1 MIKTRNHK
9 AFAPAPHGRR
19 PLALA
24 LGALIPFLAA
34 CSDSSDSPVAVA
46 PPAPPPEEIEP
57 EAVPFQEL
65 LDQGIA
71 RYLGEYT
78 PMLSEQDGA
87 IVNHSFGAGDG
98 PLCLTGGEYTMAT
111 RDTGSEDLVI
121 FLQGGGACWSDL
133 CLATEQ
139 AAPGIPPI
147 GVLNPAL
154 EGNPLAGMSM
164 VYLPYCDGSLHAGD
178 QDVDTNEDGEAD
190 RFHRGLHN
198 LSASLDVAVST
209 FPSPRRIV
217 LTGVSA
223 GAFGTT
229 YALPLVRT
237 LYPGVPIDLVNDSGL
252 GLGRIGQ
259 PEFITQLLTEWNA
272 TAFFPESCDTCIG
285 DDGHTTDYH
294 QSQLE
299 EDDNLRR
306 GMMSYTRDTVIAVT
320 FVQVGGE
327 AFEAALLEE
336 LDDLEA
342 AYPERVKSFV
352 AAGPAHTFL
361 IGDLNQTAG
370 GVTVADWVSSMLDGE
385 GWETTRD

>member
-1 MIKTRNHK
+1 MIKTRINH
-9 AFAPAPHGRR
+9 PPVPLRPGRR
-19 PLALA
+19 PLAIA
-24 LGALIPFLAA
+24 LGALLPILTA
-34 CSDSSDSPVAVA
+34 CTDGSDSGPLAPVA
-46 PPAPPPEEIEP
+46 PPEVVEP
-57 EAVPFQEL
+57 EAVPFEEL

-78 PMLSEQDGA
+78 PMLSEQDGD

-133 CLATEQ
+133 CLATEE
-139 AAPGIPPI
+139 AAPGIPPA
-147 GVLNPAL
+147 GVLDPAR
-154 EGNPLAGMSM
+154 ENNPLAGMNM
-164 VYLPYCDGSLHAGD
+164 AYLPYCDGSLHVGD
-178 QDVDTNEDGEAD
+178 QDVDTDDDGEAD

-198 LSASLDVAVST
+198 LSASLDVAVNT
-209 FPSPRRIV
+209 FPAPRRIV

-229 YALPLVRT
+229 YALPLVRQ
-237 LYPGVPIDLVNDSGL
+237 LYPDVPIELINDSGI
-252 GLGRIGQ
+252 GLGRIDE
-259 PEFITQLLTEWNA
+259 PEFITQLVTEWNA
-272 TAFFPESCDTCIG
+272 TAFYPESCDNCIG

-294 QSQLE
+294 KYQLE
-299 EDDNLRR
+299 EDDNLRL

-342 AYPERVKSFV
+342 AYPERVKTFV
-352 AAGPAHTFL
+352 AEGPDHTFL
-361 IGDLNQTAG
+361 LGDLTQTAG

-385 GWETTRD
+385 GWETSRD

>member
-1 MIKTRNHK
+1 MITSRINDPL
-9 AFAPAPHGRR
+9 APLRLRRR
-19 PLALA
+19 PLAFA
-24 LGALIPFLAA
+24 LSALLPLLTA
-34 CSDSSDSPVAVA
+34 CTDGSDIG
-46 PPAPPPEEIEP
+46 PPPPVTAPEVVEP

-71 RYLGEYT
+71 RYLGQYT
-78 PMLSEQDGA
+78 PMLSEQDGDV
-87 IVNHSFGAGDG
+87 VNHSFGAGAG

-133 CLATEQ
+133 CLATEE
-139 AAPGIPPI
+139 AAPGIPPL
-147 GVLNPAL
+147 GVLDPAR
-154 EGNPLAGMSM
+154 EHNPLAGMSM
-164 VYLPYCDGSLHAGD
+164 AYLPYCDGSLHAGD
-178 QDVDTNEDGEAD
+178 QDVDSDDDGETD

-209 FPSPRRIV
+209 FPTPRRIV

-229 YALPLVRT
+229 YALPLVRR
-237 LYPGVPIDLVNDSGL
+237 LYPDVPIDLINDSGI
-252 GLGRIGQ
+252 GLGRIDE

-294 QSQLE
+294 KYQLA
-299 EDDNLRR
+299 EDDNLRL
-306 GMMSYTRDTVIAVT
+306 GMMSYTRDTTIAVT

-327 AFEAALLEE
+327 AFEASLLEE
-336 LDDLEA
+336 LDELEA
-342 AYPERVKSFV
+342 AYPQRVKTFV
-352 AAGPAHTFL
+352 AEGPNHTFL
-361 IGDLNQTAG
+361 IGDLTQQAG
-370 GVTVADWVSSMLDGE
+370 GVTVADWVNSMLAGE